1 MLTSAILVIGVS
13 CEGEQGPEGPAGP
26 AGPQGPQ
33 GATGLPGPP
42 GEGGAGTG
50 SAAEIYFAEIDF
62 NSANGYQQI
71 LEFNPELEIEASDV
85 LLVYKFAGFIEG
97 ETPEEDILYWEPLP
111 STVFLE
117 EGTIQYKFDHSYIEL
132 WLYMKATFDLSV
144 VELEDFYTD
153 GILIRIVVIPGEIIP
168 PSEGRSLAPVDYS
181 NYEEVVKYYNLDE
194 NNVREIFAK

>member
-1 MLTSAILVIGVS
+1 MKRLFYLLMSAILAIGVS

-85 LLVYKFAGFIEG
+85 LLVYKFAG
-97 ETPEEDILYWEPLP
+97 
-111 STVFLE
+111 
-117 EGTIQYKFDHSYIEL
+117 
-132 WLYMKATFDLSV
+132 
-144 VELEDFYTD
+144 
-153 GILIRIVVIPGEIIP
+153 
-168 PSEGRSLAPVDYS
+168 
-181 NYEEVVKYYNLDE
+181 
-194 NNVREIFAK
+194 